1 MKTKKYIMIMS
12 ILILIFITLMS
23 QGNIGV
29 SKYNMEK
36 DARKSQKIQED
47 WLTAKYINDDFGAF
61 LFYSK
66 DLSEYTF
73 SIYQNRSGFS
83 FGYFFYS
90 GGSVSKISDDIVQF
104 NSNDQGSIFL
114 SLNKMNV
121 SKIEIDNGLQ
131 EVEHIPIEPNKPFT
145 VIIPKDSGEIRFYD
159 VKASLISY
167 ERIVGVQL

>member
-1 MKTKKYIMIMS
+1 M
-12 ILILIFITLMS
+12 
-23 QGNIGV
+23 
-29 SKYNMEK
+29 
-36 DARKSQKIQED
+36 
-47 WLTAKYINDDFGAF
+47 
-61 LFYSK
+61 
-66 DLSEYTF
+66 
-73 SIYQNRSGFS
+73 
-83 FGYFFYS
+83 
-90 GGSVSKISDDIVQF
+90 SKISDDIVQF